1 MNSDEALRFLRTTST
16 SVALDFPPQDII
28 QRRSGA

>member
-1 MNSDEALRFLRTTST
+1 MNSDKALRIRRTTST
-16 SVALDFPPQDII
+16 SVVLDFPPQDII